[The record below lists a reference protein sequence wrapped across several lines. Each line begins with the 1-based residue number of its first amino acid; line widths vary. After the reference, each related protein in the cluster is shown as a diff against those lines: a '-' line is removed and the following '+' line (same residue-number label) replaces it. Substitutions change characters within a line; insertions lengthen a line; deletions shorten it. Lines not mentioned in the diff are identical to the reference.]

1 MQRAVRLAFVTPG
14 AGSTPLQRRLCWTA
28 LLFYLGGATLWI
40 FENTVCGVHGEGGGG
55 WALQWA
61 HLHAWWH
68 IGYGPMA
75 FASV

>member
-1 MQRAVRLAFVTPG
+1 MRPWRPVYMAIRKAYFTPG
-14 AGSTPLQRRLCWTA
+14 ATPLQRRLCTTA
-28 LLFYLGGATLWI
+28 LLCYAGGSALWI

-68 IGYGPMA
+68 IG
-75 FASV
+75 